1 MTKRKT
7 APAAER
13 GGAAA
18 FDIDELLAMNQRS
31 IDAVTRMNTR
41 IYQNM
46 MRVHT
51 EFLDFTSR
59 RLRADIEVAQKLT
72 GGGNLDDAVEAVYGF
87 QRKIISDYAD
97 EASELLKM
105 STSMAEDLIQEVED
119 DVKKVVGEGEV
130 DVKDGA
136 AEASAPVKMSTSMAE
151 DLIQEVED
159 NLKEGAG
166 EGEIDVK
173 KVISDFQRKMHK
185 ISSDYADE
193 ASALV
198 KMSTSMAGDLI
209 QEVEDNLKEGV
220 DEAAGAVAAEVASP
234 EPQAAETGEEVAAKG
249 PVITLNVPPKTT
261 GEIDLQQVIL
271 DVLSGSGEAMTLA
284 EIARKTGKK
293 HFASLIGPMRS
304 LREMGM
310 VVKKEKAYRLDC

>member
-31 IDAVTRMNTR
+31 IDAVTRMNTQF
-41 IYQNM
+41 YQNM

-72 GGGNLDDAVEAVYGF
+72 GGGKLDDAVEAVYGF
-87 QRKIISDYAD
+87 QRQIISDYAA
-97 EASELLKM
+97 EASEL
-105 STSMAEDLIQEVED
+105 
-119 DVKKVVGEGEV
+119 
-130 DVKDGA
+130 
-136 AEASAPVKMSTSMAE
+136 VKMSTSMAE

-173 KVISDFQRKMHK
+173 KVISDFQRKMRK

-198 KMSTSMAGDLI
+198 KMSTSMAEDLI
-209 QEVEDNLKEGV
+209 HEVEDNLKEGA
-220 DEAAGAVAAEVASP
+220 DEAAGAVAAEIAFP
-234 EPQAAETGEEVAAKG
+234 EPQGRS
-249 PVITLNVPPKTT
+249 PVRYGT
-261 GEIDLQQVIL
+261 
-271 DVLSGSGEAMTLA
+271 
-284 EIARKTGKK
+284 
-293 HFASLIGPMRS
+293 RS
-304 LREMGM
+304 TPSQCLGI
-310 VVKKEKAYRLDC
+310 V

>member
-13 GGAAA
+13 AGAPA
-18 FDIDELLAMNQRS
+18 FDIDGLLAMN
-31 IDAVTRMNTR
+31 MR

-51 EFLDFTSR
+51 ELLDFTSR

-87 QRKIISDYAD
+87 QRQIISDYAD
-97 EASELLKM
+97 EASELVKM
-105 STSMAEDLIQEVED
+105 GTAMAGDLIQEVED
-119 DVKKVVGEGEV
+119 DVK
-130 DVKDGA
+130 
-136 AEASAPVKMSTSMAE
+136 
-151 DLIQEVED
+151 
-159 NLKEGAG
+159 EGA
-166 EGEIDVK
+166 
-173 KVISDFQRKMHK
+173 
-185 ISSDYADE
+185 
-193 ASALV
+193 
-198 KMSTSMAGDLI
+198 
-209 QEVEDNLKEGV
+209 
-220 DEAAGAVAAEVASP
+220 DEAAGAVAAEGTSP

-249 PVITLNVPPKTT
+249 PVITLKVPPKTT

-271 DVLSGSGEAMTLA
+271 DVLSASDKAISLT
-284 EIARKTGKK
+284 EIARQIGKE
-293 HFASLIGPMRS
+293 HYASLIGPMRS